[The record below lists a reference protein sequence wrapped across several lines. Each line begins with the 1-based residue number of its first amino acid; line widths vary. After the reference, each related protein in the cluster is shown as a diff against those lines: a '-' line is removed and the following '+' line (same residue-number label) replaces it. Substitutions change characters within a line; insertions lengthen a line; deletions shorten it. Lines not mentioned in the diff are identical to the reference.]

1 MYNKIIII
9 DDKKLGYQTLGKTRR
24 DLYIALANVMK
35 RLKWQ
40 DIKCCTVFSSP
51 EDNTTQTETN
61 KVEQIESIEFCWQQL
76 DFSKLDEINNE
87 TDEDP
92 IKLNGIE
99 LDKGNTLILLDV
111 LLADGNAGEDF
122 KNKSVEESFKL
133 YKNLIQHGYCVL
145 YYSTCADDYR
155 NKIDQNIFEK
165 VVEMDW
171 YDIRSSAIEIIRQSD
186 KQFTKLKR

>member
-51 EDNTTQTETN
+51 EDNITQTETN
-61 KVEQIESIEFCWQQL
+61 KVEQIESIEFCWRQL
-76 DFSKLDEINNE
+76 DFSKLDEKNNKLL
-87 TDEDP
+87 DEILYE
-92 IKLNGIE
+92 IKLNEG
-99 LDKGNTLILLDV
+99 KTLILLDV
-111 LLADGNAGEDF
+111 LLADGNAGEDS

-186 KQFTKLKR
+186 KQFTNS

>member
-1 MYNKIIII
+1 MYKTIIII
-9 DDKKLGYQTLGKTRR
+9 DDKKLGYKTLGKTRKE
-24 DLYIALANVMK
+24 LYIALANVLK
-35 RLKWQ
+35 RLQWQ
-40 DIKCCTVFSSP
+40 SIECCTVFSSP
-51 EDNTTQTETN
+51 EDNTTKIETN
-61 KVEQIESIEFCWQQL
+61 TVAQNESIKFRWQQL

-99 LDKGNTLILLDV
+99 LDKDNTLILLDV
-111 LLADGNAGEDF
+111 LLADGNAIEAT
-122 KNKSVEESFKL
+122 KNKSVEASFNL

-186 KQFTKLKR
+186 KQFTNS

>member
-1 MYNKIIII
+1 MYKTIIII

-40 DIKCCTVFSSP
+40 SIECCTVFSSP
-51 EDNTTQTETN
+51 EDNTTQIETN
-61 KVEQIESIEFCWQQL
+61 KVEQIENIEFCWQQL

-111 LLADGNAGEDF
+111 LLADGNAGEDL

-186 KQFTKLKR
+186 KQFTK